1 MRKITYKQ
9 AINEALREEM
19 HRDEKVFLI
28 GEDIGVNGNV
38 FKVLKGLIDEFGM
51 ERVIDTPISE
61 SAIIGAS
68 LGAAATGMRPVPEI
82 MFSDFLFCAMDQ
94 IVNQVAKMRYM
105 SGGQA
110 KIPITIRTQNG
121 AGMSAAAQHSQSLTA
136 FFLHVP
142 GLLVVAPSTP
152 YDAKGLLKTSIR
164 EDNPVLFFEH
174 KLLYNV
180 EGDVP
185 EEEYTIPL
193 GQGEIKRQGTD
204 VTIIAIS
211 HMVHKALSASIELA
225 KDGIEV
231 EIIDLRTLVPFDKE
245 IIFNSIR
252 KTGKV
257 VIVDEDCKRGGV
269 GSEIAGI
276 IAEEA
281 FDLLD
286 APIKRVG
293 TLDTPIPCSPVLEK
307 YVVPDIG
314 DIINAVKE
322 ICRSGGDN

>member
-1 MRKITYKQ
+1 MRKITYRQ

-19 HRDEKVFLI
+19 RRDARVFLI

-38 FKVLKGLIDEFGM
+38 FKVTKGLIDEFGM

-94 IVNQVAKMRYM
+94 IANQVAKMRYM

-110 KIPITIRTQNG
+110 VIPITIRTQNG
-121 AGMSAAAQHSQSLTA
+121 TGMSAAAQHSQSLTA
-136 FFLHVP
+136 LFMHIP

-152 YDAKGLLKTSIR
+152 YDVKGLLKASIR

-180 EGDVP
+180 AGEVP
-185 EEEYTIPL
+185 EEEYLIPL
-193 GQGEIKRQGTD
+193 GQGEIKRYGTD
-204 VTIIAIS
+204 VTIIATS
-211 HMVHKALSASIELA
+211 YMVQKTLTASKELA
-225 KDGIEV
+225 LNGIEA
-231 EIIDLRTLVPFDKE
+231 EIVDPRTLVPLDKE
-245 IIFNSIR
+245 IIFRSIR
-252 KTGKV
+252 KTGRA
-257 VIVDEDCKRGGV
+257 VIVDEDCKRNGV
-269 GSEIAGI
+269 GAEISALI
-276 IAEEA
+276 MEEA

-286 APIKRVG
+286 APVKRVA
-293 TLDTPIPCSPVLEK
+293 TYDTPIPCSPVLER
-307 YVVPDIG
+307 YVVPDVSVIVS
-314 DIINAVKE
+314 AVKE
-322 ICRSGGDN
+322 LCSGK